1 MPIMLAAKTHAETTC
16 PGLCIPTCAGD
27 ARQHE
32 TSAHPPPQQTRNI
45 LYPQQH
51 SWLQLPNET
60 FKLPPTSNTEY
71 GFCYKPLQQGHP
83 MFQYNRTKCDVTAY
97 ADEYCTVRQL
107 LG

>member
-1 MPIMLAAKTHAETTC
+1 MRLPPRAA
-16 PGLCIPTCAGD
+16 
-27 ARQHE
+27 
-32 TSAHPPPQQTRNI
+32 PPQQARNI
-45 LYPQQH
+45 CIPSNIPGL
-51 SWLQLPNET
+51 LQLPNET

-107 LG
+107 